1 MPSPRILVVEDEP
14 AVSDI
19 IVRYLRR
26 SGYEVAGCSAS
37 GEDALIQAG
46 RVRPDL
52 ALMDIALHGE
62 MDGVQTAERL
72 HSRFDVP
79 VVFLTGL
86 ADDATI
92 QRCREAGGFGYV
104 LKPFRAEDLKT
115 SIDLALSKHQ
125 VESKL
130 RRIEQWFSAAVKS
143 ISDGVVTTDEAS
155 IVTFLNPVA
164 EALTGWQLA
173 EAVGRP
179 LRQIF
184 RIRSEAP
191 GGESTAWEASGTAA
205 TPAQPAREAVLVAAD
220 AAEIAIEF
228 SSAPVRDEE
237 NAVIGRVFVFRDITA
252 RRQAEDEVRTS
263 REQLRALAA
272 HLQSVREEE
281 RKRIAREVHDELGQ
295 MLTAL
300 KMDLAWMEKRLPGVA
315 DAAVRQPLE
324 GRARSMFDLLAEMVK
339 TVRRISSELRP
350 GVLDDLG
357 LVSAMEWQAREWEA
371 RTGIKC
377 AVLST
382 LNETVVSP
390 DQGTAL
396 FRIFQESLTNVARHA
411 NAASVT
417 ARLGLDQGW
426 LILEMQDDGR
436 GITPEEQRRVKSFGL
451 LGMKERATLLGGEL
465 VVEGTPGKGTRIR
478 VRVPLSGAPSA

>member
-1 MPSPRILVVEDEP
+1 MASSGILVVEDDP

-19 IVRYLRR
+19 IVRYLKRA
-26 SGYEVAGCSAS
+26 GYAVAGCAAS
-37 GEDALIQAG
+37 GEDALLQAG

-52 ALMDIALHGE
+52 ALMDITLHGE
-62 MDGVQTAERL
+62 LDGVHTAERL
-72 HSRFDVP
+72 NSRFDVP

-125 VESKL
+125 VERKL
-130 RRIEQWFSAAVKS
+130 RRIEQWFTAAVKS
-143 ISDGVVTTDEAS
+143 IGDAVVTTDEAS

-164 EALTGWQLA
+164 EALTGWRLQ
-173 EAVGRP
+173 EAIGRP
-179 LRQIF
+179 LQQVF
-184 RIRSEAP
+184 KIRTEAP
-191 GGESTAWEASGTAA
+191 GGES
-205 TPAQPAREAVLVAAD
+205 AVLEARAPMPAPVQCTQEAMLIAAD

-228 SSAPVRDEE
+228 SSAPVRNDED
-237 NAVIGRVFVFRDITA
+237 AIIGRAVVFRDITA
-252 RRQAEDEVRTS
+252 RRQAEDELRMS

-272 HLQSVREEE
+272 HLQSIREEE

-300 KMDLAWMEKRLPGVA
+300 KMDLAWMEKRLNGVV

-324 GRARSMFDLLAEMVK
+324 GRARSMCELLAEMVK

-357 LVSAMEWQAREWEA
+357 LVSAMEWQAREWEG

-377 AVLST
+377 GVIST
-382 LNETVVSP
+382 LNETAVSP
-390 DQGTAL
+390 EQGTAL

-411 NAASVT
+411 QATSVT
-417 ARLGLDQGW
+417 ARLGLDQDW
-426 LILEMQDDGR
+426 LVLEMQDDGR
-436 GITPEEQRRVKSFGL
+436 GITPEEQRRARSFGL
-451 LGMKERATLLGGEL
+451 LGMKERAALLGGEL
-465 VVEGTPGKGTRIR
+465 VVEGTPGVGTRVR
-478 VRVPLSGAPSA
+478 VRVPLSGGPPA